1 MYKFMKIKYFFITV
15 FSFFIVMNNS
25 FAKEC
30 FEKSQRLIELKN
42 DYYGLEP
49 NGKISINDRKL
60 LNEFY
65 SNIKGGWKGV
75 IQYKICEG
83 RERSPKLT
91 LKKANATVEIK
102 MATNYLLI
110 KLKKSRND
118 YNIGSEKLKLL
129 GDKGLLYF
137 KFKNKNNLVFS
148 EIIRKR
154 NVNGGSR
161 QMEQN
166 YEFEFIKDGHKKK
179 EDILNFSIS
188 HYLNGVFIGDEKW
201 SMIRD

>member
-15 FSFFIVMNNS
+15 FSFFIVINNS
-25 FAKEC
+25 FSKEC

-49 NGKISINDRKL
+49 NGKISIKDRKL

-65 SNIKGGWKGV
+65 SNIKGEWKGV

-137 KFKNKNNLVFS
+137 KFKSKNNLVFS

-166 YEFEFIKDGHKKK
+166 YKFEFIKDGYKKK